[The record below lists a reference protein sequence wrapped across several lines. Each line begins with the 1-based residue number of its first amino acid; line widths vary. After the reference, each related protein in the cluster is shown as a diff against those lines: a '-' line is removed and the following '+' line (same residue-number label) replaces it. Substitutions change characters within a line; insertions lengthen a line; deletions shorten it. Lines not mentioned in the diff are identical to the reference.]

1 IVSAIPP
8 TEIQEFFSSS
18 QHPASWVRCRRPKL
32 RASPARV
39 SHKSMAHC
47 PQGHGGHH
55 TLKEGKSMLSWCF
68 CSDPAPAGESAQPE
82 DPVWSKVSEFVVFV
96 FSFAKA

>member
-1 IVSAIPP
+1 
-8 TEIQEFFSSS
+8 
-18 QHPASWVRCRRPKL
+18 
-32 RASPARV
+32 
-39 SHKSMAHC
+39 
-47 PQGHGGHH
+47 
-55 TLKEGKSMLSWCF
+55 MLSWCF